1 MPRNVSRGIKD
12 ARGCTASLCNLRRNG
27 RGRISHGSL
36 ETRHFIAITN
46 MGLFIMASYLDEMQP
61 RVIRELIILTSSWSS
76 AAVATPRLTTRL
88 TSSGRPAKSS
98 ILVCENHETRRFLT
112 NSPVSRSCP
121 DFVRARVIAAAS
133 LHVVAIMRC
142 ACLWC
147 MAEDSRCNRLIKA
160 RLETILIRRKRT
172 RN

>member
-12 ARGCTASLCNLRRNG
+12 VRGCTASLCNLRRNG

-76 AAVATPRLTTRL
+76 AAVVTPRLMTRL
-88 TSSGRPAKSS
+88 ISSGRFAKSS
-98 ILVCENHETRRFLT
+98 ILICENHETQRFLT

-121 DFVRARVIAAAS
+121 DFVRVRVIAAS

-147 MAEDSRCNRLIKA
+147 MAEDSRCSRLIKA
-160 RLETILIRRKRT
+160 ILKRRKRT